1 VDSQEVEANI
11 EELERNVTYGGEDD
25 EYMEET
31 MTRGCRPKK
40 QKISG
45 TELMKELGHIGMTIW
60 PLLRGGDWGGI
71 AETRV
76 AAWRCR

>member
-31 MTRGCRPKK
+31 MGRSYERLSSEEAKD
-40 QKISG
+40 
-45 TELMKELGHIGMTIW
+45 IW
-60 PLLRGGDWGGI
+60 N
-71 AETRV
+71 
-76 AAWRCR
+76 